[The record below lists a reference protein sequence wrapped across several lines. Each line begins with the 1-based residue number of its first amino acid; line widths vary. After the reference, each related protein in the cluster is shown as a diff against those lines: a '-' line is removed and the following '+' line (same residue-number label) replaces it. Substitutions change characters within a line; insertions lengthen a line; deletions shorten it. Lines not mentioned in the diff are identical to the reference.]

1 MNTRQRGNIVFKIPH
16 RFVCCNRLA
25 AAVIIVAI
33 FAAASR
39 AEEPTPQ
46 AVAVAK
52 ELVIL
57 KGSTQVWSAIVPG
70 VIEQAKGVFL
80 QTNPML
86 SKELNDVAAQ
96 LRAEYTPRS
105 SQIIDQIAQLYA
117 ASFTQQELNDALAF
131 YKSPLGQKII
141 QEEPKILDNGIRRVQ
156 QWTNK
161 FSEEVINRMRT
172 EMKKKGHDL

>member
-1 MNTRQRGNIVFKIPH
+1 MFKIPH

-25 AAVIIVAI
+25 AAIFVLAI
-33 FAAASR
+33 FTMPVR

-46 AVAVAK
+46 AIALAK

-57 KGSTQVWSAIVPG
+57 KGSTQVWNSVVPG

-96 LRAEYTPRS
+96 LRAEYAPRS

-117 ASFTQQELNDALAF
+117 TSFTLQELKDALAF
-131 YKSPLGQKII
+131 YKSPLGQKIVK
-141 QEEPKILDNGIRRVQ
+141 EEPKILDDGIRRVQ
-156 QWTNK
+156 QWTNR
-161 FSEEVINRMRT
+161 FSEEVINRMRV
-172 EMKKKGHDL
+172 EMKKKGYDL